1 MTDPTDRDRHWP
13 LVLAGVAVVAPLLA
27 ALVALRQ
34 PRWLPVLDL
43 AQTELRVRDVGGRHS
58 PLVGLAGRIGT
69 AEHQGS
75 HPGPASFYAL
85 APTYRLLGA
94 SAWALQ
100 AASVVIHMVAV
111 GVAMWF
117 GRRRGGTILSVGVGL
132 AAALLIVGYGSS
144 PMTEPWNPYLP
155 LLWWLVF
162 LLGVWSALCGDHRVL
177 WVTVAAGSFSAQTHV
192 PYLGL
197 CVALG
202 GLAAGASLWHLW
214 RAAAV
219 DRRRR
224 LRWLG
229 LALGVGVL
237 MWLPPTIDQ
246 VRHEPGNYSLLIDSF
261 ATPSVDTLGPEV
273 AMRLVAERLDVAFLV
288 VEVPRNPGALIQ
300 TTPGG
305 GVPSQTRGSVA
316 LAVWVA
322 SAVAAVGLKHRA
334 LLALH
339 AVVGVGLLLA
349 AAVLSRVFGFIWFYL
364 MTWVWGL
371 GALMAIATAWTL
383 VVLVARRTPPPWL
396 GLARRTGVGVLA
408 GWLAVTSIQGVRA
421 APDAEQSDY
430 ELSAI
435 LSDLVPDVVRALE
448 AEVPPATGRGG
459 RYLVSWSDSVHIGS
473 QGYGLLNEL
482 ERRGYDVGVV
492 DAVAV
497 VGTRHRVR
505 PRSEATARITL
516 ATGVLVERWRAVEGV
531 SEVATT
537 DPRSASQRRE
547 FDRLRRQVLTGLDE
561 ADLPILAARLDEHL
575 FEVATDVR
583 LPASLQPAVTRMLDL
598 GVETAVFVGP
608 PDAEPTERGG

>member
-1 MTDPTDRDRHWP
+1 MTEPGEGDRRWP
-13 LVLAGVAVVAPLLA
+13 LVLAGVAVVAPLIA

-69 AEHQGS
+69 VAEQGS

-100 AASVVIHMVAV
+100 AASVVIHLVAV
-111 GVAMWF
+111 GAAMWL
-117 GRRRGGTILSVGVGL
+117 GRRRGGAMLSVGVGL
-132 AAALLIVGYGSS
+132 AVALLIVGYGSS

-155 LLWWLVF
+155 LLWWVVF
-162 LLGVWSALCGDHRVL
+162 LLGAWSALCGDHRVL
-177 WVTVAAGSFSAQTHV
+177 WVTVAAGTFCAQTHV

-202 GLAAGASLWHLW
+202 GLAAGASIRQLW
-214 RAAAV
+214 RAAPA
-219 DRRRR
+219 DRWPR

-246 VRHEPGNYSLLIDSF
+246 VRHEPGNYSLLIDHF
-261 ATPSVDTLGPEV
+261 ATPSQDTLGPEV
-273 AMRLVAERLDVAFLV
+273 AERLVAERLDVAFLV
-288 VEVPRNPGALIQ
+288 IEVPRNPGALIQ

-305 GVPSQTRGSVA
+305 GVPSRTRGSVA

-322 SAVAAVGLKHRA
+322 SAIAAVRLRHRA

-349 AAVLSRVFGFIWFYL
+349 AAVLSRVFGFVWYYL

-383 VVLVARRTPPPWL
+383 VVLVARRTTPRWL
-396 GLARRTGVGVLA
+396 GLARHTGAGVLA

-421 APDAEQSDY
+421 TPDVEQSDY

-435 LSDLVPDVVRALE
+435 LSDLVPEVVQALE
-448 AEVPPATGRGG
+448 AEISPATGHEG

-482 ERRGYDVGVV
+482 ERHGYDVGLVP
-492 DAVAV
+492 AVATA
-497 VGTRHRVR
+497 GTRHRVR
-505 PRSEATARITL
+505 PPGDATARITL
-516 ATGVLVERWRAVEGV
+516 ATGVLVERWRAVEGAT
-531 SEVATT
+531 EVATT
-537 DPRSASQRRE
+537 DPRSAAQRRE
-547 FDRLRRQVLTGLDE
+547 FDRLRRQVLTSLDE
-561 ADLPILAARLDEHL
+561 ADLSMLAVRLDEHL

-583 LPASLQPAVTRMLDL
+583 LPARLQPAVTRMLDL
-598 GVETAVFVGP
+598 GVETAIFVGP
-608 PDAEPTERGG
+608 PDAEPMERDG